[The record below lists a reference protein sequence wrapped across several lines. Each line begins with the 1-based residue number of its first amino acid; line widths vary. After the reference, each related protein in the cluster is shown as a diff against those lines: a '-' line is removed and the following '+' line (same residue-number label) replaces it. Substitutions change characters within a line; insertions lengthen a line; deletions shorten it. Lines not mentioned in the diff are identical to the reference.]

1 MFDVQLIL
9 PQARLQM
16 VAYLQYLCTYLHIY
30 SDNIYTD
37 NIYTVDDSNH
47 PVNL

>member
-9 PQARLQM
+9 PQAWLQM
-16 VAYLQYLCTYLHIY
+16 VAYLQYLHYLHIY
-30 SDNIYTD
+30 TDNIYTD
-37 NIYTVDDSNH
+37 NIYTVSDCNH